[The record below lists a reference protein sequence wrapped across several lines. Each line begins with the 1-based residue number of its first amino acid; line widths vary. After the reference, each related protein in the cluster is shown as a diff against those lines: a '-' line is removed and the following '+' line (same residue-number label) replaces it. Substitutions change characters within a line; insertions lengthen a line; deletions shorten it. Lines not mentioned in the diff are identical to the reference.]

1 MLPPLSLSTV
11 GQVTRSDESGLEVLS
26 MGRSII
32 ILFLILVILVSMNPQ
47 ARAKVMETWESVK
60 PAVVA
65 SMDNMYASIR
75 NLVAGNDSDNRTNDS
90 PITPGVNFD
99 VIITMKSALPL

>member
-1 MLPPLSLSTV
+1 M
-11 GQVTRSDESGLEVLS
+11 D

-32 ILFLILVILVSMNPQ
+32 ILLLILVILVSLNPQ
-47 ARAKVMETWESVK
+47 VRAKVGEGWESVK

-65 SMDNMYASIR
+65 SMDSFYAEIR
-75 NLVAGNDSDNRTNDS
+75 GLVAGNNSDNRTHES
-90 PITPGVNFD
+90 PVTPGVNFD

>member
-1 MLPPLSLSTV
+1 M
-11 GQVTRSDESGLEVLS
+11 D

-32 ILFLILVILVSMNPQ
+32 ILLLILVILVSMNPQ
-47 ARAKVMETWESVK
+47 VRAKVGDAWENVK

-65 SMDNMYASIR
+65 SMDSFYAEIR
-75 NLVAGNDSDNRTNDS
+75 GLVAGNNSDNRTNES

>member
-11 GQVTRSDESGLEVLS
+11 QQVTRSDESGLEVLY

-32 ILFLILVILVSMNPQ
+32 ILLLILVILVSMNPQ
-47 ARAKVMETWESVK
+47 ARAKMMETWESVK

-75 NLVAGNDSDNRTNDS
+75 NLVVGNDSDNRTNDS

>member
-1 MLPPLSLSTV
+1 MLPLLSLSTV
-11 GQVTRSDESGLEVLS
+11 QQVTRSDESGLEVLY

-32 ILFLILVILVSMNPQ
+32 VLLLILVILVSMNPQ

>member
-1 MLPPLSLSTV
+1 MLPPHSLSTV
-11 GQVTRSDESGLEVLS
+11 QQVTRSDQSGLEVLY

-32 ILFLILVILVSMNPQ
+32 ILLLILVVLVSLDPQ
-47 ARAKVMETWESVK
+47 ARAKVGETWENIK

-65 SMDNMYASIR
+65 SMDTMYADLRSF
-75 NLVAGNDSDNRTNDS
+75 VAGNDSDNRTNES
-90 PITPGVNFD
+90 PVTPGVNFD

>member
-11 GQVTRSDESGLEVLS
+11 QQVTRSDESGLEVLY

-99 VIITMKSALPL
+99 VIMTMKSALPL

>member
-11 GQVTRSDESGLEVLS
+11 QQVTRSAKSGLEVLS

-32 ILFLILVILVSMNPQ
+32 IILLILVILVSMNPQ
-47 ARAKVMETWESVK
+47 VRAKVGRTWENIK

-65 SMDNMYASIR
+65 AMDNLYAEIR
-75 NLVAGNDSDNRTNDS
+75 SFVTGSDSENRTNES
-90 PITPGVNFD
+90 PVTPGVNFD
-99 VIITMKSALPL
+99 VIVTMTSALPL

>member
-11 GQVTRSDESGLEVLS
+11 QQVTRSDESGLEVLY

>member
-1 MLPPLSLSTV
+1 
-11 GQVTRSDESGLEVLS
+11 
-26 MGRSII
+26 MGRSIV

-47 ARAKVMETWESVK
+47 VRAKVGQTWENIK

-65 SMDNMYASIR
+65 SMDSLYAEIR
-75 NLVAGNDSDNRTNDS
+75 TFVAGNDSDNRTNES

-99 VIITMKSALPL
+99 VIITMKSTLPL

>member
-11 GQVTRSDESGLEVLS
+11 GQVTRSDESGLEVLY

-32 ILFLILVILVSMNPQ
+32 ILLLILVILVSMNPQ

>member
-1 MLPPLSLSTV
+1 M
-11 GQVTRSDESGLEVLS
+11 D

-32 ILFLILVILVSMNPQ
+32 ILLLILVILVSMNPQ
-47 ARAKVMETWESVK
+47 VRAKVGDAWESVK

-65 SMDNMYASIR
+65 SMDSFYAEIR
-75 NLVAGNDSDNRTNDS
+75 GLVTGNNSDNRTNES
-90 PITPGVNFD
+90 PVTPGVNFD